1 MQDEAVCTVIPAVQR
16 DVFRDVPSLMFLLPF
31 VELAA
36 NQTRHNAYTSYIDLE
51 DIIEEEEE
59 TLGEHGKDF
68 SFPILPSFEFHI

>member
-1 MQDEAVCTVIPAVQR
+1 MQDEALCDVIPAVQR
-16 DVFRDVPSLMFLLPF
+16 DMHRDVPSLMFLLPF

-68 SFPILPSFEFHI
+68 SFSLFLSFKFQV